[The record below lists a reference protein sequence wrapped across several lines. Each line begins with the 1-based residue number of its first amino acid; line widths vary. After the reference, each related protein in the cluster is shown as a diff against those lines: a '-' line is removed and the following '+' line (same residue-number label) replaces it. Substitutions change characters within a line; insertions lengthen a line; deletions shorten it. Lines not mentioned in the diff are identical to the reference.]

1 MIIRMDSRHLT
12 QFLLKFFSRVCF
24 SVHHKKQVIYLC
36 RSVWIKLY
44 TTIKINFKYIFSVKQ
59 FYSPLSFKIYSVY
72 ATYRLPFQKTL
83 LSTFYFSIYSAFK
96 MTAKATGVS
105 DYGISFLRNQNHVS
119 KNFYQD
125 YVSNVE
131 INIVTAKYYRPLYLD
146 RKKQNVLED
155 K

>member
-1 MIIRMDSRHLT
+1 
-12 QFLLKFFSRVCF
+12 
-24 SVHHKKQVIYLC
+24 
-36 RSVWIKLY
+36 
-44 TTIKINFKYIFSVKQ
+44 
-59 FYSPLSFKIYSVY
+59 
-72 ATYRLPFQKTL
+72 
-83 LSTFYFSIYSAFK
+83 

-131 INIVTAKYYRPLYLD
+131 INIVTAIYYRPLYLD

-155 K
+155 KQTPQTKYYQTEKETSQ